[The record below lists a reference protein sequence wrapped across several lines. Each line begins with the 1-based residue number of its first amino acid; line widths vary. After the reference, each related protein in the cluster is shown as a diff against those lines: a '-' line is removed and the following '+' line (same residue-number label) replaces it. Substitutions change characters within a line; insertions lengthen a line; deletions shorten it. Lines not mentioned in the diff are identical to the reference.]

1 MIYKY
6 AFNYYR
12 LIFRRLVCCFVFH
25 FVLCLKFNYVF
36 LFELLCVVFC
46 CVVLCIAFYAI
57 WFCVY
62 PLHIPYN
69 LLVVPKIN

>member
-12 LIFRRLVCCFVFH
+12 LIFRRLVSLFSLLCFVLKIQ
-25 FVLCLKFNYVF
+25 LCF
-36 LFELLCVVFC
+36 LVELLCAVFC
-46 CVVLCIAFYAI
+46 CALHCFLCYFLVL
-57 WFCVY
+57 CVY
-62 PLHIPYN
+62 PLHMPYN